1 MKILRIIFLK
11 LYKLPFKLYWLA
23 CKLLKSTSVY
33 SIYRIPLT
41 SNFSDQTFRF
51 CLKGTYGYQFS
62 NFLKHRTLPFVFL
75 DIGANQGLFSLIAA
89 HNPLCRK
96 AWAFEPVKSTYE
108 ILMKN
113 ISLNKLSKKIQG
125 IRCAISH
132 SNQDQVIG
140 ITLNHSGGSSLM
152 DDHHACVTETIH
164 CMSGVDLNDMIEVT
178 DDEQVLIKIDTEGY
192 EPIVVAQLKLTHF
205 WHRITHF
212 YIEIDANRHADQDVV
227 KFLICEGFS
236 EVFRTSSASDH
247 YDILMQRLTP
257 PSHS

>member
-1 MKILRIIFLK
+1 MNIFRIIFQK
-11 LYKLPFKLYWLA
+11 LYKLPFKFYWLA
-23 CKLLKSTSVY
+23 CKLLQSTSVY

-62 NFLKHRTLPFVFL
+62 NFLKYRTLPFVFI

-89 HNPLCRK
+89 RNPLCRK
-96 AWAFEPVKSTYE
+96 AWTFEPVKSTYE
-108 ILMKN
+108 MLIKN
-113 ISLNKLSKKIQG
+113 ISLNKLSKKVQG

-140 ITLNHSGGSSLM
+140 ITPGHSGGSSLM
-152 DDHHACVTETIH
+152 DDHHGSVTETIH
-164 CMSGVDLNDMIEVT
+164 CMSGIELNDMIDVN
-178 DDEQVLIKIDTEGY
+178 DNEQVLIKIDTEGY
-192 EPIVVAQLKLTHF
+192 EPLVIAQLKLTHF

-227 KFLICEGFS
+227 NFLIREGFS
-236 EVFRTSSASDH
+236 EMLRTSTASDH
-247 YDILMQRLTP
+247 FDILMRR
-257 PSHS
+257 SH